1 MSLMRKM
8 TIKHFGGT
16 VAHVQTN
23 PWCAYFTVEKVKK
36 SRNKRAM
43 KSWVGIVLHRQ
54 NRTNDIS
61 TCLWMVTTSNWHHI
75 DVQPNQ
81 WQVESSPQSWNL
93 PLTSIYYL
101 IRSCIQV
108 IYSRENRFPNK
119 ITTTL
124 ALRPW
129 HLETTIH
136 PTEGQLP
143 TAQQAHGLGCPR
155 GGILRFQETHHS
167 WNVSHMGKWWFS
179 GCCCVG
185 VEWHTIIIYYLNT
198 ISKLLNHKRTWLR
211 SWVEQLRST
220 ELMYSNRNQ

>member
-8 TIKHFGGT
+8 TINHFGGT

-36 SRNKRAM
+36 S
-43 KSWVGIVLHRQ
+43 WDGVVLHRQ

-93 PLTSIYYL
+93 PFTSILYYL
-101 IRSCIQV
+101 IMYACKLSI
-108 IYSRENRFPNK
+108 REAIGFQTKSPRLWPCVPG
-119 ITTTL
+119 T
-124 ALRPW
+124 LRPRF
-129 HLETTIH
+129 T
-136 PTEGQLP
+136 

-167 WNVSHMGKWWFS
+167 WNVSHMGKMMIFWLVLCWS
-179 GCCCVG
+179 RM
-185 VEWHTIIIYYLNT
+185 TYYYLNT

-211 SWVEQLRST
+211 SWVEQ
-220 ELMYSNRNQ
+220 